1 MGKKYSSVGNQVP
14 SVAST
19 ATPLAFIEL
28 SYEDLKEISK
38 ALSKVNKAL
47 DKEKQRL
54 VLGSYVFYKQKIVGE
69 VIDALASSNGKLAG
83 LVTMPLKELVLSDD
97 FSSFKRELKDQIA
110 CYKNE
115 CRDPEQPLITFYALN
130 GKKVR
135 SKLETWIPKL
145 FAIESWWTLHLYR
158 CQNST
163 YIQVLFF
170 VFLNILTFP

>member
-1 MGKKYSSVGNQVP
+1 MGKKSSSVGNQVP

-130 GKKVR
+130 GRKVR
-135 SKLETWIPKL
+135 SKLGTWIPKL
-145 FAIESWWTLHLYR
+145 FAIESWWTLHLCR

-163 YIQVLFF
+163 YYIGCCFLFS
-170 VFLNILTFP
+170 

>member
-1 MGKKYSSVGNQVP
+1 MGKKSSSVGNQVP

-115 CRDPEQPLITFYALN
+115 CRDPEQPLITFYSLN
-130 GKKVR
+130 GRKVR

-145 FAIESWWTLHLYR
+145 FAIESWWTLHLCR

>member
-97 FSSFKRELKDQIA
+97 FSGFKRELKD
-110 CYKNE
+110 
-115 CRDPEQPLITFYALN
+115 RDPEQPLITFYALN
-130 GKKVR
+130 GRKVR

-145 FAIESWWTLHLYR
+145 FAIES
-158 CQNST
+158 
-163 YIQVLFF
+163 
-170 VFLNILTFP
+170 

>member
-14 SVAST
+14 PVAST

-28 SYEDLKEISK
+28 SYEDLKEISKALSK

-130 GKKVR
+130 GRKVR

-145 FAIESWWTLHLYR
+145 FAIES
-158 CQNST
+158 
-163 YIQVLFF
+163 
-170 VFLNILTFP
+170 

>member
-1 MGKKYSSVGNQVP
+1 MEKIYPSVGNQIP
-14 SVAST
+14 SVASA

-38 ALSKVNKAL
+38 AFSRVNKAL
-47 DKEKQRL
+47 DKQAKRL
-54 VLGSYVFYKQKIVGE
+54 ELDSDVSYKEIVGE
-69 VIDALASSNGKLAG
+69 VVDALALPNGKVAG
-83 LVTMPLKELVLSDD
+83 LAATPLKELVLSDD
-97 FSSFKRELKDQIA
+97 FSDFKRELKDQIV

-145 FAIESWWTLHLYR
+145 FAIESWWTLHLCR